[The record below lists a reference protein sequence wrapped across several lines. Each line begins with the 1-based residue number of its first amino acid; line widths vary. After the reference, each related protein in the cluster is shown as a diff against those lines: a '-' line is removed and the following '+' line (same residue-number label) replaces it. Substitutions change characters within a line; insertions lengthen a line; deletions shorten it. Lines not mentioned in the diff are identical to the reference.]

1 MNEITGQEISDDIF
15 DLKVNT
21 DALDGLLL
29 AMAEGQTD
37 NEAKFLDVLRK
48 AAKQSYS
55 SNMSGQAEADAKAEA
70 EYLDYVASVH
80 HAAAA

>member
-15 DLKVNT
+15 DLKANA

-55 SNMSGQAEADAKAEA
+55 SNMSDQAEADAKAEA
-70 EYLDYVASVH
+70 DYLDYVASVH

>member
-15 DLKVNT
+15 DLKANT

-55 SNMSGQAEADAKAEA
+55 SNMSGQGEADAKAEA

>member
-15 DLKVNT
+15 DLKANT

>member
-15 DLKVNT
+15 DLKANT

-29 AMAEGQTD
+29 AMAEGQKD

-48 AAKQSYS
+48 ATKQSYS
-55 SNMSGQAEADAKAEA
+55 SNMSDQAEADAKAEA